1 MKGRGRPM
9 ECSAGEK
16 IRTILDRRRMSITE
30 LSKKIGT
37 SRQNLTN
44 KLSRDNF
51 SEKEMQDIANA
62 LNCTFNTQF
71 TMNDTGETI

>member
-1 MKGRGRPM
+1 M

-16 IRTILDRRRMSITE
+16 IRILLNRRRMSITE
-30 LSKKIGT
+30 LSQKIGT

-51 SEKEMQDIANA
+51 SEKEMQDIAKV